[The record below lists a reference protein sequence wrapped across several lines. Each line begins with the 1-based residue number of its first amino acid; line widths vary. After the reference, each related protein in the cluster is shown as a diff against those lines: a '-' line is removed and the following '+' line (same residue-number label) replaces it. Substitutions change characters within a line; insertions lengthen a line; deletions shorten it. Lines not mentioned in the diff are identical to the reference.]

1 MIFLR
6 NKAIFNKKNEMS
18 YLNTE
23 IRSFDLTP
31 LTLYNWDCDNPKA
44 ILHIVHG
51 MSEHAARYDHFAQWL
66 NTKNISVVSSDLRG
80 HGKTAG
86 ELKNVGHFATRN
98 GWEKVCKDIVLITES
113 IIEKHPNLPI
123 IFLGHSMG
131 SFLVR
136 KISYSYPDYG
146 QGYIFSSTAGHPGL
160 LGIAGVRISN
170 INVKLMGKRN
180 KSQLMTKLTFGDFN
194 KKYKDKKTNKDWLSK
209 DESIVNKYI
218 NDPYCMQTF
227 SSQFYSDLVNGLL
240 EINDSNNI
248 GKMKKEI
255 PVLFFAGDMDPV
267 GNYGKGPLEVQKKMK
282 AVGLTD
288 IEFKMYEGGRHEML
302 NEINKMEVYDLVLN
316 WINSKFIHD

>member
-1 MIFLR
+1 
-6 NKAIFNKKNEMS
+6 MS

-31 LTLYNWDCDNPKA
+31 LSVYNWDCDNPKA
-44 ILHIVHG
+44 IVHIVHG
-51 MSEHAARYDHFAQWL
+51 MSEHAARYDDFAQWL
-66 NTKNISVVSSDLRG
+66 NTQNIAVVSSDLRG

-98 GWEKVCKDIVLITES
+98 GWEKVCKDIILITES
-113 IIEKHPNLPI
+113 LIEKHPDLPI

-136 KISYSYPDYG
+136 KISYTYPDYG
-146 QGYIFSSTAGHPGL
+146 HGYIFSSTAGHPGL
-160 LGIAGVRISN
+160 LGIAGVRIAK

-194 KKYKDKKTNKDWLSK
+194 KKYKQKKTNKDWLSS
-209 DESIVNKYI
+209 DENIVNNYI

-240 EINDSNNI
+240 EVNDINNI
-248 GKMKKEI
+248 QKMNKDL

-267 GNYGKGPLEVQKKMK
+267 GNYGKGPLEVEKKMK
-282 AVGLTD
+282 SVGIKD
-288 IEFKMYEGGRHEML
+288 IEFKMYTDGRHEML
-302 NEINKMEVYDLVLN
+302 NEINKIEVYELVLN